1 MATQPVQSAFGT
13 DPESTSANEKWSQAY
28 DQLIKS
34 LDARQEKPFFNP
46 TYLAAAQGFLTP
58 TKTGSFFES
67 LGNVAG
73 NVAKAQE
80 AEQNRALETAKA
92 RLDLAGMG
100 IQQANQRATD
110 RELARRAGIGGEPSA
125 PPSGEPAGT
134 PSGGLTSAPSGNFSG
149 APSGALAGN
158 LSGNLSG
165 QPAPS
170 SGLSAP
176 SPFGDMEPIG
186 QFPVPQNL
194 IKTPEEYY
202 RRAMQS
208 GERNLAAIEKG
219 WTSYQKD
226 FLAPRF
232 EGGNVYDP
240 TTGFMYSKNTGETGT
255 ASFMTRDGGTY
266 SIPKP
271 AVIEHQRLLSDA
283 RKNSDNPEV
292 WNKVESFEDFWR
304 KGPTRTSAVP
314 RPELAARPYSI
325 EAQEQARVAPS
336 VAPSA
341 VPTARPAAPAGGMM
355 STEARARQEAK
366 EKSDLAIQQAIA
378 IEEGKAKVA
387 AGSGAEAKLQE
398 TIGSKRGDLAV
409 AEEAKILTNANSAGR
424 MFVAADTVINAVKRS
439 PNYFGIFNK
448 PGVLNAIGATFAELA
463 KPNSTVTIVD
473 VGARV
478 AQLMPGT
485 KPENLFDRERAGSA
499 LAEIELAYTQN
510 FMEKQGQITEGE
522 RKIVRSIPGGLS
534 SSPKFLE
541 VKSKLIKERAQYDM
555 DVNLAYT
562 EYMRSNPRGNALDFQ
577 RNSGIY
583 KEIYNKFQN
592 NLAELGK
599 TIPAV
604 PTKERPKQQDA
615 GSYAADLLKRRMQQ

>member
-1 MATQPVQSAFGT
+1 MAKTTTQPMSPFAMGD
-13 DPESTSANEKWSQAY
+13 DPESARANQAY
-28 DQLIKS
+28 KEAMDKLLQTYE
-34 LDARQEKPFFNP
+34 ARNEKPFFDPKMLSLAQAFAKP
-46 TYLAAAQGFLTP
+46 TQ
-58 TKTGSFFES
+58 TGDFFES

-73 NVAKAQE
+73 SLGASQE
-80 AEQNRALETAKA
+80 AEQKKVEDLARMRLE
-92 RLDLAGMG
+92 LAGMG
-100 IQQANQRATD
+100 VGQANQQAAMQMY
-110 RELARRAGIGGEPSA
+110 REGA
-125 PPSGEPAGT
+125 EPAGAPPAAPPGGSPQGVPQPKSPSDFALQSMGIDEQGIQIFPPQPLMPEKQFLAAQAFKGVNPMDARIAYQDYLRKDIEVAQNGNVIQRSTGRVFDLPDPT
-134 PSGGLTSAPSGNFSG
+134 PVEVPFLTLGGETFTVSKTQAR
-149 APSGALAGN
+149 ALDRLAMAGDQQGRAALEN
-158 LSGNLSG
+158 KYRGV
-165 QPAPS
+165 
-170 SGLSAP
+170 AP
-176 SPFGDMEPIG
+176 SPAQIVARAPTAPLNQGVSTEPVTQPKI
-186 QFPVPQNL
+186 
-194 IKTPEEYY
+194 I
-202 RRAMQS
+202 
-208 GERNLAAIEKG
+208 AA
-219 WTSYQKD
+219 
-226 FLAPRF
+226 P
-232 EGGNVYDP
+232 P
-240 TTGFMYSKNTGETGT
+240 TT
-255 ASFMTRDGGTY
+255 A
-266 SIPKP
+266 
-271 AVIEHQRLLSDA
+271 
-283 RKNSDNPEV
+283 
-292 WNKVESFEDFWR
+292 
-304 KGPTRTSAVP
+304 
-314 RPELAARPYSI
+314 
-325 EAQEQARVAPS
+325 APS
-336 VAPSA
+336 VPAPTPAPPPPVSTPA
-341 VPTARPAAPAGGMM
+341 PQGMKSPAQLAREKA
-355 STEARARQEAK
+355 ER
-366 EKSDLAIQQAIA
+366 EKSMAIEQAIA
-378 IEEGKAKVA
+378 IEEGKARVG
-387 AGSGAEAKLQE
+387 AGAGAEAKLQE

-499 LAEIELAYTQN
+499 LAEIELTYTQN

-541 VKSKLIKERAQYDM
+541 IKSKLIKERAQYDI

-592 NLAELGK
+592 NLAELGR

-604 PTKERPKQQDA
+604 PTKDRPKQQDA

>member
-1 MATQPVQSAFGT
+1 MAEKSSLPSSVYAF
-13 DPESTSANEKWSQAY
+13 DDEAANKKYQDAY
-28 DQLIKS
+28 NQLIS
-34 LDARQEKPFFNP
+34 AIDARQEKPAFDP
-46 TYLAAAQGFLTP
+46 TWLAAAQGFLAP
-58 TKTGSFFES
+58 KKTGSFFES

-100 IQQANQRATD
+100 VQQANQQATA
-110 RELARRAGIGGEPSA
+110 RELARRAGIGGEPS
-125 PPSGEPAGT
+125 GEPAGT
-134 PSGGLTSAPSGNFSG
+134 PSGGLAGAPSGNFSG
-149 APSGALAGN
+149 APSATLA
-158 LSGNLSG
+158 GNLSG

-170 SGLSAP
+170 GAPSAP

-186 QFPVPQNL
+186 QFPVNPNL
-194 IKTPEEYY
+194 IKTSQEFYK
-202 RRAMQS
+202 RAMQG
-208 GERNLAAIEKG
+208 GERDLAAIEKG

-226 FLAPRF
+226 FLAPKF

-240 TTGFMYSKNTGETGT
+240 TTGYMYSKNTGETGT
-255 ASFMTRDGGTY
+255 TTFMTGEGGNY
-266 SIPKP
+266 SIPKS

-283 RKNSDNPEV
+283 RKNKDNPEV

-304 KGPTRTSAVP
+304 KPPTRTSAVP

-424 MFVAADTVINAVKRS
+424 LFVAADTVINAVNRS

-448 PGVLNAIGATFAELA
+448 PGALNAIGATFSELA

-485 KPENLFDRERAGSA
+485 TTENLLDRERAGSA
-499 LAEIELAYTQN
+499 LAEIELTYTQN

-522 RKIVRSIPGGLS
+522 RKIVRAIPGGLS

-541 VKSKLIKERAQYDM
+541 IKSKLIKERAQYDM
-555 DVNLAYT
+555 DVNLAYN
-562 EYMRSNPRGNALDFQ
+562 EYMRSNPKGNALDFQ

-604 PTKERPKQQDA
+604 PTKDRPKQDNA
-615 GSYAADLLKRRMQQ
+615 SSYAADLLKRRMQQ